1 MVSKNFFQF
10 WMGPTHLK
18 QMDEDAVSVGA
29 SCLRLSRRVFQ
40 HLPKKTL
47 TFASTSFGSLYL
59 LTTTMSMDA

>member
-1 MVSKNFFQF
+1 MVSKKLFQF

-18 QMDEDAVSVGA
+18 QMDEDAVGA

-40 HLPKKTL
+40 HLPKKTI